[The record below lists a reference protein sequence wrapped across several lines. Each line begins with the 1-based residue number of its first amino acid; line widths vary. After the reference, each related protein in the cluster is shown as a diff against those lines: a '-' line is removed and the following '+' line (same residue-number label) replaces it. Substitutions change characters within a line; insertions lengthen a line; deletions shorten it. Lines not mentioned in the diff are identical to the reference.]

1 PRMSSP
7 ADPGNTFPPEGRL
20 PPVEPPSAGFIV
32 QLFVIPALIV
42 IIMFMLGAG
51 IKWLVDRG
59 SDPAAYVEA
68 IQRDN
73 AARWQ
78 AAHDLADMLRK
89 SQNESMKRDPRLAS
103 QLGDILRRQIDTGRM
118 DEESLKLRIYLCH
131 ALGEFAVPEVVD
143 PLLLAA
149 RTQRAQEENV
159 VRFSALKALAVFL
172 SGRTESLAERPQ
184 IEELLLKS
192 SRDEQPLIRSTAAFA
207 LGALGTTQATAR
219 LRQMLGDGYP
229 DVRFN
234 AATTLAR
241 HGDARAVDVL
251 AEMLEPGQAEAIEYE
266 QEAGARESKRDL
278 ILVNALRASRELADK
293 NPDADLDELRR
304 AATTLSRSDLP
315 AGIRVLADELL
326 IELKNRG

>member
-1 PRMSSP
+1 
-7 ADPGNTFPPEGRL
+7 
-20 PPVEPPSAGFIV
+20 
-32 QLFVIPALIV
+32 
-42 IIMFMLGAG
+42 
-51 IKWLVDRG
+51 
-59 SDPAAYVEA
+59 
-68 IQRDN
+68 
-73 AARWQ
+73 
-78 AAHDLADMLRK
+78 
-89 SQNESMKRDPRLAS
+89 
-103 QLGDILRRQIDTGRM
+103 
-118 DEESLKLRIYLCH
+118 
-131 ALGEFAVPEVVD
+131 
-143 PLLLAA
+143 
-149 RTQRAQEENV
+149 
-159 VRFSALKALAVFL
+159 
-172 SGRTESLAERPQ
+172 LAERPQ

-293 NPDADLDELRR
+293 SPAADLDKLRR

-315 AGIRVLADELL
+315 VGIRVLADELL